1 MLHGA
6 MAGVGPR
13 KCRLLISDPLSQNNS
28 CVSFSSIFK
37 LGFKKS
43 PRRIPGSPSSGF
55 GCSAASWGWLVIPT
69 GAHMAG
75 KLFSCPLSPP
85 KPILSF
91 FKGKARGWSLLWK
104 PNALQARMK
113 ISVVCREVFAVG
125 EDLLSSRPLGGA

>member
-1 MLHGA
+1 MLHGT
-6 MAGVGPR
+6 MAGAGPR

-37 LGFKKS
+37 LRFKRS
-43 PRRIPGSPSSGF
+43 PRKIPGSPSSGF

-75 KLFSCPLSPP
+75 KLLSCLLSPP

-91 FKGKARGWSLLWK
+91 FKGEAKGWSLLWK

-113 ISVVCREVFAVG
+113 TFVVCREAFAVG
-125 EDLLSSRPLGGA
+125 EDLFSSGPLGGA